1 MNLDFQHYPYIGQK
15 ITIDENT
22 LFYKSYD
29 IKYKPLKKNRPSF
42 FGSLDNSMKYL
53 DKDRKLGIFHTKKKI
68 KLLDI
73 RYVSQI
79 INDLILLRKSNDFEI
94 IKGYMSLSLFFC

>member
-29 IKYKPLKKNRPSF
+29 INR
-42 FGSLDNSMKYL
+42 
-53 DKDRKLGIFHTKKKI
+53 
-68 KLLDI
+68 
-73 RYVSQI
+73 
-79 INDLILLRKSNDFEI
+79 
-94 IKGYMSLSLFFC
+94 

>member
-29 IKYKPLKKNRPSF
+29 IKYKPLKKDRPSF

-53 DKDRKLGIFHTKKKI
+53 DKDRKLGIFHTKKKNKTSWYKI
-68 KLLDI
+68 CL
-73 RYVSQI
+73 
-79 INDLILLRKSNDFEI
+79 SNYKRFNI
-94 IKGYMSLSLFFC
+94 IKKK